1 MSIFCTNCGAKLP
14 PGTKFCAGCGQA
26 LLTRVEG
33 GAPPARPMPEADAQR
48 KWTQYGQQ
56 PQYRQPIAPRPAPVR
71 QRRRTSPALAA
82 ISGFMAI
89 VCLCVF
95 VLLPLIKRMNAPEGS
110 ASGRAAE
117 TATATVSAEN
127 PIVELAGAR
136 IDANILNLHDGEKTL
151 TVTRSEAV
159 RDDETGSAYVEY
171 DIALGDTHQFVAPI
185 TIELPYD
192 EALAAG
198 GWSGIAHYDA
208 DFDLWIPLDTR
219 IDRAAGT
226 ATASLTSLSPVR
238 MAYYDRLTGAEDALY
253 YILNN
258 GHSNARAQ
266 VSHNYWQIIGG
277 VPLTSAEEIAGEFVQ
292 NGNTNQS
299 VQSFLTAEDVGA
311 ANTIYTLLGAVGETA
326 CVIASIGKPAAAV
339 SNVGG
344 TISKGIGIIG
354 LTIAGVQLIADCS
367 TYGMQDER
375 TATNLLKNIATNG
388 GTLLSLFAGFSSAG
402 LSIGFAGVA
411 ITGVSLD
418 IAVKMAE
425 KMQADTVKSIFDTYY
440 NDPGMPGNVNDA
452 GWYRIFSEAYYEA
465 WQNGA
470 GGEESYQAAIEGL
483 KQEID
488 RHAERF
494 WDEIYRGGSDAL
506 SFAVAGAGQ
515 TNFYKPKPEHKAEL
529 TARYK
534 ADLYSRLQGTFS
546 KWLNE
551 FMLEKLQGDTYKA
564 LWTAAKP
571 LNDYYRVIVQ
581 EIAPPDSGEPCKYQ
595 NYTLRFV
602 CIDEGGVS
610 FATSDY
616 PKEWTLT
623 APEDDDEWAVQSDFT
638 MLGYIQAGMPNG
650 VALFP
655 PDSDTDELNDA
666 ERVVEFDLQLLDS
679 GATMVDLSV
688 GGEIS
693 GIYTVS
699 GSYSSK
705 MSSYDFTDFQ
715 VRVEQNGS
723 SMKVKFLNDTGW
735 VLTGIYDESTKTFT
749 GEDARVESY
758 DGWNDAIAKSHIWR
772 EAPSVITFD
781 TDACPIRAAWKL
793 HREATDE
800 PGVWDMYGEVN
811 VNLTMIK
818 VAEP

>member
-1 MSIFCTNCGAKLP
+1 MSNFCTNCGSKLS
-14 PGTKFCAGCGQA
+14 PGAKFCAGCGQP
-26 LLTRVEG
+26 LLARAEG
-33 GAPPARPMPEADAQR
+33 GAPPMRPMPGADAQN
-48 KWTQYGQQ
+48 KWTQYGQ
-56 PQYRQPIAPRPAPVR
+56 PVAPPPAPVR
-71 QRRRTSPALAA
+71 QKRRTSPVLAA
-82 ISGFMAI
+82 VSSVMAI

-95 VLLPLIKRMNAPEGS
+95 VILPLIKRMNAPAGS
-110 ASGRAAE
+110 ASGRATV

-127 PIVELAGAR
+127 PVAELVGVR
-136 IDANILNLHDGEKTL
+136 IDANILNLHGGEKTL
-151 TVTRSEAV
+151 TVTRSKAE
-159 RDDETGSAYVEY
+159 RDDGTGSAYVEY
-171 DIALGDTHQFVAPI
+171 DITLGDTHHFIAPI
-185 TIELPYD
+185 AITLPFD
-192 EALAAG
+192 NALATG
-198 GWSGIAHYDA
+198 GWSGITHYDA
-208 DFDLWIPLDTR
+208 DYGLWIPLDTR

-226 ATASLTSLSPVR
+226 ATARLTSLSPVR
-238 MAYYDRLTGAEDALY
+238 MAYYDRLTGAGDTLY
-253 YILNN
+253 YILND
-258 GHSNARAQ
+258 GHFNARAEI
-266 VSHNYWQIIGG
+266 SNNYWQIIGG

-292 NGNTNQS
+292 NGNNNQS
-299 VQSFLTAEDVGA
+299 IQSFLSAEDVGA

-339 SNVGG
+339 TSVGS

-354 LTIAGVQLIADCS
+354 LTIACVQLIADCS
-367 TYGMQDER
+367 AYGVQDER

-388 GTLLSLFAGFSSAG
+388 GALLSLFAGFSSAG
-402 LSIGFAGVA
+402 LSIGFASVA

-425 KMQADTVKSIFDTYY
+425 KMQADTVKSIFNTYY
-440 NDPGMPGNVNDA
+440 NDPKMPGNVDDA

-470 GGEESYQAAIEGL
+470 CGEESYQAAIEGL

-506 SFAVAGAGQ
+506 SFAVAEAGQ

-546 KWLNE
+546 NWLNE
-551 FMLEKLQGDTYKA
+551 FMFEKLQGDTYKV

-602 CIDEGGVS
+602 CVDESGVS

-616 PKEWTLT
+616 PKEWTLS
-623 APEDDDEWAVQSDFT
+623 APEDDDEWAVQTDFT
-638 MLGYIQAGMPNG
+638 MLGYIQAGMPNA

-655 PDSDTDELNDA
+655 PESDTDELNDA
-666 ERVVEFDLQLLDS
+666 ERVVEFALQPLDNGS
-679 GATMVDLSV
+679 TVVDLS
-688 GGEIS
+688 GGGDIS

-699 GSYSSK
+699 GSYTSK
-705 MSSYDFTDFQ
+705 MSSYDFADFQ
-715 VRVEQNGS
+715 VRVEQNGN
-723 SMKVKFLNDTGW
+723 SMKVLFMNDTGW
-735 VLTGIYDESTKTFT
+735 VLTGVYDESTKIFT

-758 DGWNDAIAKSHIWR
+758 EGWRDAIAKSHIWR

-781 TDACPIRAAWKL
+781 TDANPIRGSWKL
-793 HREATDE
+793 HREEIDE

-811 VNLTMIK
+811 VNLMMIK